1 MFSKL
6 SGYSIDARAECRLK
20 SWFCAYISRAVLV
33 SKKGPRQATH
43 TTSSYIHVCGW
54 NTIVPSK
61 LEDFATADSL
71 TANLPILY
79 RFSYL
84 LLWEGHIFP
93 SDSVAQPCPPCTQCR
108 TSEQAVFRPAGAM
121 TRSSSPSSQPLLAC
135 AVTHI
140 DLGHVIHCLWPLLWR
155 FLSLLHVLIIYV
167 TINLVNWKLV
177 TSRLNLVDKVVA
189 TYMYM

>member
-1 MFSKL
+1 MHTIQSTYMYVVETPL
-6 SGYSIDARAECRLK
+6 YHQSLK
-20 SWFCAYISRAVLV
+20 IL
-33 SKKGPRQATH
+33 RQQTPWQQI
-43 TTSSYIHVCGW
+43 YQYFI
-54 NTIVPSK
+54 
-61 LEDFATADSL
+61 DSL
-71 TANLPILY
+71 I
-79 RFSYL
+79 
-84 LLWEGHIFP
+84 WEGHIFP
-93 SDSVAQPCPPCTQCR
+93 SDSVVQSCPPCTQCS
-108 TSEQAVFRPAGAM
+108 TSEQAVFHPAGAM

-189 TYMYM
+189 T